1 MRRDN
6 EVFKP
11 FGFDRILFF
20 TTLIL
25 VSIGIVMVFSSS
37 GILSSEKFEHPFYYI
52 LHQLIGAGM
61 GISMILIILRIKTP
75 FYSNKILVYGLL
87 LLTIGLL
94 FLCLVIPSY
103 GSTDRWIQ
111 LFNIRFQPSELA
123 KVSLILFLAFQL
135 DRKKD
140 RINHPVNLFIPLA
153 AIFMVLIMILMEP
166 DYSTAIIIF
175 LFSVIILFLGGV
187 KLRYFVI
194 PGMISAGLFA
204 FYLLQAPYR
213 LQRITAFLS
222 PEKDPLGSG
231 FHIIQS
237 KLAVGS
243 GGIFRLSIG
252 ESIQKL
258 FFLPAAH
265 TDFIYAIVGEELGFI
280 GALSV
285 IVLFAVFLWRGLLIS
300 RRAPDLFSQVAAAG
314 ITLAIFIQAMVNISV
329 VLGIGP
335 PTGLPLPMISYG
347 RSSLISTLF
356 SVGILLHISQ
366 RRRAR

>member
-1 MRRDN
+1 MGRDS

-37 GILSSEKFEHPFYYI
+37 GILSSEKFGHPFHYI
-52 LHQLIGAGM
+52 LHQLIGAGL
-61 GISMILIILRIKTP
+61 GISIILIMFKVNTP
-75 FYSNKILVYGLL
+75 FYSNRILVYGLL
-87 LLTIGLL
+87 FLTIGLL
-94 FLCLVIPSY
+94 FLCLIMPSY

-111 LFNIRFQPSELA
+111 VFNLRFQPSELA
-123 KVSLILFLAFQL
+123 KISLILFLAYFL
-135 DRKKD
+135 DKKKEK
-140 RINHPVNLFIPLA
+140 INHPLNLA
-153 AIFMVLIMILMEP
+153 APLIAIFIILVLILMEP
-166 DYSTAIIIF
+166 DYSTAIIVF
-175 LFSVIILFLGGV
+175 LLSSIMLFLGGV
-187 KLRYFVI
+187 KLRYFIV
-194 PGMISAGLFA
+194 PGIISAGLFS
-204 FYLLQAPYR
+204 FYLIQAPYR

-243 GGIFRLSIG
+243 GGIFRLNIG

-265 TDFIYAIVGEELGFI
+265 TDYIYAIVGEELGFL
-280 GALSV
+280 GALTV
-285 IVLFAVFLWRGLLIS
+285 IFLFAIFLWRGLLIS
-300 RRAPDLFSQVAAAG
+300 RRAPNLFSQVAAAG

-329 VLGIGP
+329 VLGMGP

-347 RSSLISTLF
+347 RSSLITTLF
-356 SVGILLHISQ
+356 AVGILLHISQ
-366 RRRAR
+366 RRKAR